1 MDTVIEVQH
10 LTRRFGDIVA
20 VNDFNFEVRHGEVLA
35 LLGPNGAGKTTTV
48 RLINGLFDPTQ
59 GQIRVLGLDPVH
71 QGQAVRQQSGVL
83 TETPALY
90 ERLTAWQNLEFFGT
104 MSGMA
109 RADWQKRGEELLTFF
124 GLQDRADERVG
135 TYSKGMKQRLA
146 LVRALLHSPPLLFLD
161 EPTAGLDPEAALQVH
176 ELIDSIRKT
185 NGQTVVLCTHNLVEA
200 QRLCDRMAILN
211 KGKMLA
217 LGSLDELSQQ
227 YATGLWVEVEL
238 FSGIPDGIFQDL
250 NTIHGVLQ
258 VESARNGTL
267 HINVQEKA
275 VIPALAAYLV
285 RHNVQI
291 LALKPQETSLED
303 IYFKL
308 QEQSRG
314 GAA

>member
-1 MDTVIEVQH
+1 METVIEVEH

-20 VNDFNFEVRHGEVLA
+20 VNDFSFEVRHGEVLA

-48 RLINGLFDPTQ
+48 RLINGLFEPTQ
-59 GQIRVLGLDPVH
+59 GKIRVLGLDPVR
-71 QGQAVRQQSGVL
+71 QGQAVRQQTGVL

-104 MSGMA
+104 MVGMT
-109 RADWQKRGEELLTFF
+109 RLEWHQRGEELLTFF
-124 GLQDRADERVG
+124 ELQDRADERVG

-146 LVRALLHSPPLLFLD
+146 LVRALLHSPSLLFLD

-217 LGSLDELSQQ
+217 LGSLEELSQR
-227 YATGLWVEVEL
+227 YATGIWVEIEL
-238 FSGIPDGIFQDL
+238 FSDIPDGVLKDL
-250 NTIHGVLQ
+250 SAVQGVLQ
-258 VESARNGTL
+258 IDPAKNGTL

-285 RHNVQI
+285 HHDVQI
-291 LALKPQETSLED
+291 LALKPQEISLED
-303 IYFKL
+303 IYFRL

>member
-1 MDTVIEVQH
+1 MEIVIEVQH

-20 VNDFNFEVRHGEVLA
+20 VNDFSFEVRHGEVLA

-48 RLINGLFDPTQ
+48 RLVNGLFEPTQ
-59 GQIRVLGLDPVH
+59 GQIRVMGLDPVR
-71 QGQAVRQQSGVL
+71 QGQAVRQQTGVL

-104 MSGMA
+104 MEGMS
-109 RADWQKRGEELLTFF
+109 RQEWHQRGEELLAFF
-124 GLQDRADERVG
+124 ELQERADERVG

-146 LVRALLHSPPLLFLD
+146 LVRALLHKPSLLFLD

-185 NGQTVVLCTHNLVEA
+185 SGQTVVLCTHNLVEA

-217 LGSLDELSQQ
+217 LGSLEELGRQ
-227 YATGLWVEVEL
+227 YAAGIWVEINL
-238 FSGIPDGIFQDL
+238 FSDMPDGVFQGL
-250 NTIHGVLQ
+250 GTINGVLQ
-258 VESARNGTL
+258 VRPAKNRTL
-267 HINVQEKA
+267 QINVQEQA

-285 RHNVQI
+285 RHDVQL
-291 LALKPQETSLED
+291 LAIKPQEISLED
-303 IYFKL
+303 IYFRL